1 MNKQIIIGLTLM
13 SLMAAGCSEND
24 SPAADEGQVQAVF
37 KIESR
42 ADGTETLTDECLRMF
57 IADRRQ
63 EHDNTEALHCGE
75 DWRIDLTTN
84 SYELSGMTAQWY
96 KFAFV
101 SVPNCAEVDGDG
113 KFLFTVAEEAD
124 EKTCDFNELAINYAP
139 VLKAQVTEAQQK
151 ESNRTSVD
159 KLDVWRA
166 VMNRWLQPDQV
177 LTEKVTMQRLTG
189 RLELNLGIPE
199 DQFRAEVAS
208 IAVTLNGVPQKFLI
222 HDEDEGQIITENNT
236 ESYTFAYTYIP
247 WDEGSD
253 YVVTLALPPHEVQA
267 ALVVNYKDAGNNP
280 QEVYQIMDSNKE
292 AVSIKANTK
301 TTILFNGMETGEFEV
316 RYAGFN
322 EKAVI
327 DVDDE
332 WNGWSEQTD
341 GGE

>member
-1 MNKQIIIGLTLM
+1 M

-75 DWRIDLTTN
+75 DWRIDLNTN

-101 SVPNCAEVDGDG
+101 SVPNCAEVDG
-113 KFLFTVAEEAD
+113 KSLFTVANGAD
-124 EKTCDFNELAINYAP
+124 ENTCDFNELAVNYAP
-139 VLKAQVTEAQQK
+139 VLEAQVTEAQQT

-166 VMNRWLQPDQV
+166 VMNRWLQPDVV
-177 LTEKVTMQRLTG
+177 LTEDVTMQRLTG
-189 RLELNLGIPE
+189 RLVLNMGIPE
-199 DQFRAEVAS
+199 DQFRAEVVS
-208 IAVTLNGVPQKFLI
+208 IAVTLNRVPQKFLI
-222 HDEDEGQIITENNT
+222 HDEDEGQIITQGT
-236 ESYTFAYTYIP
+236 QSYTFTYTDIP
-247 WDEGSD
+247 WGEGDD

-267 ALVVNYKDAGNNP
+267 ALVVNYKDAENNP
-280 QEVYQIMDSNKE
+280 QEVYQIVDSHKE
-292 AVSIKANTK
+292 AVSIKANTR

-322 EKAVI
+322 NDAVI

>member
-1 MNKQIIIGLTLM
+1 M

-101 SVPNCAEVDGDG
+101 SVPDLEGIVNG
-113 KFLFTVAEEAD
+113 KSLFTVANGAD
-124 EKTCDFNELAINYAP
+124 KNTCDFNELAIDYAP
-139 VLKAQVTEAQQK
+139 VLEAQQT
-151 ESNRTSVD
+151 ESNKTSVD

-166 VMNRWLQPDQV
+166 VMNRWLQPDPDVV
-177 LTEKVTMQRLTG
+177 LTEDVTMQRLTG

-199 DQFRAEVAS
+199 DQFRAEVDS

-222 HDEDEGQIITENNT
+222 HDEDEGQIITQNTENT
-236 ESYTFAYTYIP
+236 ESYTFAYTKIS
-247 WDEGSD
+247 WNEGTD

-267 ALVVNYKDAGNNP
+267 ALVVTYTDSSIQP
-280 QEVYQIMDSNKE
+280 EVYQIVDSNKE

>member
-1 MNKQIIIGLTLM
+1 M
-13 SLMAAGCSEND
+13 SLMAAGCSNND
-24 SPAADEGQVQAVF
+24 SPAADERQVQAVF

-75 DWRIDLTTN
+75 DWRIDLNTN
-84 SYELSGMTAQWY
+84 RYELSGMTAQWY

-101 SVPNCAEVDGDG
+101 SVPNCAGVDG
-113 KFLFTVAEEAD
+113 KSLFTVAEGAD
-124 EKTCDFNELAINYAP
+124 VKTCDFNKLAIDYAP
-139 VLKAQVTEAQQK
+139 VLVAQQT
-151 ESNRTSVD
+151 ESNMTSVD

-166 VMNRWLQPDQV
+166 VMNRWLQPDEV

-199 DQFRAEVAS
+199 DQFRAKVDS
-208 IAVTLNGVPQKFLI
+208 IAVTLNRVPQKFLI
-222 HDEDEGQIITENNT
+222 HDEDEGQIITQIT
-236 ESYTFAYTYIP
+236 QSTQSYTFTYKDIP
-247 WDEGSD
+247 WNKGGN

-267 ALVVNYKDAGNNP
+267 ALVVTYKDDLIQ
-280 QEVYQIMDSNKE
+280 QEVYRIVDSNKE

-316 RYAGFN
+316 RYAGFDGSEIGVAEDN
-322 EKAVI
+322 
-327 DVDDE
+327 
-332 WNGWSEQTD
+332 WNGGWPDNTD
-341 GGE
+341 GGQ

>member
-1 MNKQIIIGLTLM
+1 M

-75 DWRIDLTTN
+75 DWRIDLNTN
-84 SYELSGMTAQWY
+84 RYELSGMTAQWY

-101 SVPNCAEVDGDG
+101 SVPNCTEVDG
-113 KFLFTVAEEAD
+113 KSLFTVANGAD
-124 EKTCDFNELAINYAP
+124 KNTCDFNKLAIDYAP
-139 VLKAQVTEAQQK
+139 VLKAQQT
-151 ESNRTSVD
+151 ESNKTSVD

-177 LTEKVTMQRLTG
+177 LREKVTMQRLTG

-208 IAVTLNGVPQKFLI
+208 IAVRLNGVPQKFLI
-222 HDEDEGQIITENNT
+222 HDEDEGQIITRNT
-236 ESYTFAYTYIP
+236 ESYTFTYTDIP
-247 WDEGSD
+247 WDGGSD

-267 ALVVNYKDAGNNP
+267 ALVVTYTDSSIQP
-280 QEVYQIMDSNKE
+280 EVYQIVDSNKE

>member
-1 MNKQIIIGLTLM
+1 M

-75 DWRIDLTTN
+75 DWRIDLNTN
-84 SYELSGMTAQWY
+84 RYELSGMTAQWY

-101 SVPNCAEVDGDG
+101 SVPDLEGIVNG
-113 KFLFTVAEEAD
+113 KSLFTVANGAD
-124 EKTCDFNELAINYAP
+124 ENTCNFNELAIDYAP
-139 VLKAQVTEAQQK
+139 VLKVQVTEAKQP
-151 ESNRTSVD
+151 ESKRTSVD

-166 VMNRWLQPDQV
+166 VMNRWLQPDPDVV
-177 LTEKVTMQRLTG
+177 LTEDVTMQRLTG

-199 DQFRAEVAS
+199 DQFRAKVDS

-222 HDEDEGQIITENNT
+222 HDEDEGKIITQSTQSTQN
-236 ESYTFAYTYIP
+236 YTFTYKDIP
-247 WDEGSD
+247 WNAGQD

-267 ALVVNYKDAGNNP
+267 ALVVTYKDGSIQ
-280 QEVYQIMDSNKE
+280 QEGYRIVDSNKE

-327 DVDDE
+327 NVDDE

>member
-1 MNKQIIIGLTLM
+1 M

-101 SVPNCAEVDGDG
+101 SVPNCAGVDG
-113 KFLFTVAEEAD
+113 KSLFTVAEGAD
-124 EKTCDFNELAINYAP
+124 VKTCDFNELAIDYAP
-139 VLKAQVTEAQQK
+139 VLKVQVTEAKQP
-151 ESNRTSVD
+151 ESKRTSVD

-166 VMNRWLQPDQV
+166 VMNRWLQPDPDVV
-177 LTEKVTMQRLTG
+177 LTEDVTMQRLTG

-199 DQFRAEVAS
+199 DQFRAKVDS

-222 HDEDEGQIITENNT
+222 HDEDEGQIITQST
-236 ESYTFAYTYIP
+236 QSTQSYYTFTYKDIP

-280 QEVYQIMDSNKE
+280 QEVYRIVDSNKE

-316 RYAGFN
+316 RYAGFDGSEIGVAEDN
-322 EKAVI
+322 
-327 DVDDE
+327 
-332 WNGWSEQTD
+332 WNGGWPDNTD
-341 GGE
+341 GGQ

>member
-1 MNKQIIIGLTLM
+1 M

-75 DWRIDLTTN
+75 DWRIDLNTN

-101 SVPNCAEVDGDG
+101 SVPDLEGIVNG
-113 KFLFTVAEEAD
+113 KSLFTVAEGAD
-124 EKTCDFNELAINYAP
+124 EKTCDFNKLAIDYAP
-139 VLKAQVTEAQQK
+139 VLVAQQT

-166 VMNRWLQPDQV
+166 VMNRWLQPDVV
-177 LTEKVTMQRLTG
+177 LTEDVTMQRLTG
-189 RLELNLGIPE
+189 RLVLNMGIPE

-208 IAVTLNGVPQKFLI
+208 IEVTLNRVPQKFLI
-222 HDEDEGQIITENNT
+222 HDEDEGQIITQST
-236 ESYTFAYTYIP
+236 QSYTFTYTDIP
-247 WDEGSD
+247 WDGGSD

-280 QEVYQIMDSNKE
+280 QEVYQIVDSHKE
-292 AVSIKANTK
+292 AVSIKANTR

-316 RYAGFN
+316 RYAGFDGSSIGV
-322 EKAVI
+322 A
-327 DVDDE
+327 DDD
-332 WNGWSEQTD
+332 WNGWQDNTD
-341 GGE
+341 GGQ

>member
-1 MNKQIIIGLTLM
+1 M

-101 SVPNCAEVDGDG
+101 SVPDLEGIVNG
-113 KFLFTVAEEAD
+113 KSLFTVANGAD
-124 EKTCDFNELAINYAP
+124 KNTCDFNELAIDYAP
-139 VLKAQVTEAQQK
+139 VLKAQQK
-151 ESNRTSVD
+151 ESNKTSVD

-166 VMNRWLQPDQV
+166 VMNRWLQPDPDVV
-177 LTEKVTMQRLTG
+177 LTEDVTMQRLTG

-208 IAVTLNGVPQKFLI
+208 IEVTLNRVPQKFLI
-222 HDEDEGQIITENNT
+222 HDEDEGQIITQST
-236 ESYTFAYTYIP
+236 QSYTFTYTDIP

-267 ALVVNYKDAGNNP
+267 ALVVTYTDRSIQP
-280 QEVYQIMDSNKE
+280 EVYQIVDSNKE

>member
-1 MNKQIIIGLTLM
+1 M

-75 DWRIDLTTN
+75 DWRIDLNTN

-101 SVPNCAEVDGDG
+101 SVPNCAGVTG
-113 KFLFTVAEEAD
+113 KSLFTVANGAD
-124 EKTCDFNELAINYAP
+124 ENTCDFNELAIDYAP
-139 VLKAQVTEAQQK
+139 VLEAQQT

-177 LTEKVTMQRLTG
+177 LTENVKMQRLTG

-199 DQFRAEVAS
+199 DQFRAEVDS
-208 IAVTLNGVPQKFLI
+208 IAVTLNGVPQKLLI
-222 HDEDEGQIITENNT
+222 HDEDEGQIITENAQN
-236 ESYTFAYTYIP
+236 YTFTYTEIP
-247 WDEGSD
+247 WNTRQD

-267 ALVVNYKDAGNNP
+267 ALVVTYKDDSIQ
-280 QEVYQIMDSNKE
+280 QEVYPIVDSNKE
-292 AVSIKANTK
+292 TVSIKANTK

-316 RYAGFN
+316 RYAGFDGSSIGV
-322 EKAVI
+322 A
-327 DVDDE
+327 DDD
-332 WNGWSEQTD
+332 WNGWQDNTD
-341 GGE
+341 GGQ

>member
-1 MNKQIIIGLTLM
+1 MNKQIIIGLTLV
-13 SLMAAGCSEND
+13 SLMVAGCSKND

-42 ADGTETLTDECLRMF
+42 ADGTETLADECLRMF

-63 EHDNTEALHCGE
+63 EHDNTETLHCGE
-75 DWRIDLTTN
+75 DWRIDLNTN
-84 SYELSGMTAQWY
+84 SYGLSGMTAQWY

-101 SVPNCAEVDGDG
+101 SVPNCAGVDG
-113 KFLFTVAEEAD
+113 KSLFTVAEGAD
-124 EKTCDFNELAINYAP
+124 EKTCDFNKLAIDYAP
-139 VLKAQVTEAQQK
+139 VLEAQQT

-177 LTEKVTMQRLTG
+177 LTENVTMQRLTG

-199 DQFRAEVAS
+199 DQFRAKVAS

-222 HDEDEGQIITENNT
+222 HDEDEGQIITENAQN
-236 ESYTFAYTYIP
+236 YTFTYTEIP
-247 WDEGSD
+247 WNTRQD

-267 ALVVNYKDAGNNP
+267 ALVVTYKDDSIQ
-280 QEVYQIMDSNKE
+280 QEVYPIVDSNKE
-292 AVSIKANTK
+292 TVSIKANTK

-322 EKAVI
+322 ENAVI

>member
-1 MNKQIIIGLTLM
+1 M
-13 SLMAAGCSEND
+13 SLMAAGCSKND

-42 ADGTETLTDECLRMF
+42 ADGTETLADECLRMF

-101 SVPNCAEVDGDG
+101 SVPNCAGLDG
-113 KFLFTVAEEAD
+113 KSLFTVAEGAD
-124 EKTCDFNELAINYAP
+124 EKTCDFNELAIDYVP
-139 VLKAQVTEAQQK
+139 VLEAQQT

-166 VMNRWLQPDQV
+166 VMNRWLQPDVV
-177 LTEKVTMQRLTG
+177 LTEDVTMQRLTG

-208 IAVTLNGVPQKFLI
+208 IAVTLNRVPQKFLI
-222 HDEDEGQIITENNT
+222 HDEDEGQIITQST
-236 ESYTFAYTYIP
+236 QSYTFTYTDIP

-267 ALVVNYKDAGNNP
+267 ALVVTYKDAENNP
-280 QEVYQIMDSNKE
+280 QEVYQIVDSNKE

-316 RYAGFN
+316 RYAGFDGSSIGV
-322 EKAVI
+322 A
-327 DVDDE
+327 DDD
-332 WNGWSEQTD
+332 WNGWQDNTD
-341 GGE
+341 GGQ

>member
-1 MNKQIIIGLTLM
+1 M
-13 SLMAAGCSEND
+13 SLMAAGCSNND

-101 SVPNCAEVDGDG
+101 SVPNCAGVDG
-113 KFLFTVAEEAD
+113 KSLFTVAEEAD
-124 EKTCDFNELAINYAP
+124 EKTCDFNKLAINYAP
-139 VLKAQVTEAQQK
+139 VLEAQVAEAKQP
-151 ESNRTSVD
+151 ESKRTSVD

-166 VMNRWLQPDQV
+166 VMNRWLQPDPDVV
-177 LTEKVTMQRLTG
+177 LTEDVTMQRLTG

-199 DQFRAEVAS
+199 DQFRAEVDS

-222 HDEDEGQIITENNT
+222 HDEDEGKIITQNT
-236 ESYTFAYTYIP
+236 ERYTFTYKDIP

-253 YVVTLALPPHEVQA
+253 YVVTLALPPHEVQQA
-267 ALVVNYKDAGNNP
+267 ALVVTYKDGSIQ
-280 QEVYQIMDSNKE
+280 QEGYRIVDSNKE

-316 RYAGFN
+316 RYAGFDGSSIGV
-322 EKAVI
+322 A
-327 DVDDE
+327 DDD
-332 WNGWSEQTD
+332 WNGWQDNTD
-341 GGE
+341 GGQ

>member
-1 MNKQIIIGLTLM
+1 M
-13 SLMAAGCSEND
+13 SLMAAGCSNND
-24 SPAADEGQVQAVF
+24 SPAADERQVQAVF

-101 SVPNCAEVDGDG
+101 SVPNCAGVDG
-113 KFLFTVAEEAD
+113 KSLFTVAEGAD
-124 EKTCDFNELAINYAP
+124 EKTCDFNELAIDYVP
-139 VLKAQVTEAQQK
+139 VLEAQQT

-166 VMNRWLQPDQV
+166 VMNRWLQPDVV
-177 LTEKVTMQRLTG
+177 LTEDVTMQRLTG
-189 RLELNLGIPE
+189 RLVLNIGIPE

-208 IAVTLNGVPQKFLI
+208 IAVTLNRVPQKFLI
-222 HDEDEGQIITENNT
+222 HDEDEGQIITQST
-236 ESYTFAYTYIP
+236 QSYTFTYTDIP
-247 WDEGSD
+247 WDKGSD

-267 ALVVNYKDAGNNP
+267 ALVVTYKDAENNP
-280 QEVYQIMDSNKE
+280 QEVYQIVDSNKE

-316 RYAGFN
+316 RYAGFDGSSIGVAEDN
-322 EKAVI
+322 
-327 DVDDE
+327 
-332 WNGWSEQTD
+332 WNGGWPDNTD
-341 GGE
+341 GGQ

>member
-1 MNKQIIIGLTLM
+1 M

-75 DWRIDLTTN
+75 DWRIDLNSN

-101 SVPNCAEVDGDG
+101 SVPDCAGVDG
-113 KFLFTVAEEAD
+113 KSLFTVANGAD
-124 EKTCDFNELAINYAP
+124 ENTCDFNELAIDYAP
-139 VLKAQVTEAQQK
+139 VLVAQQT

-166 VMNRWLQPDQV
+166 VMNRWLQPDVV
-177 LTEKVTMQRLTG
+177 LTEDVTMQRLTG
-189 RLELNLGIPE
+189 RLVLNMGIPE

-208 IAVTLNGVPQKFLI
+208 IEVTLNRVPQKFLI
-222 HDEDEGQIITENNT
+222 HDEDEGQIITQST
-236 ESYTFAYTYIP
+236 QSYTFTYTDIP
-247 WDEGSD
+247 WNGGSD

-267 ALVVNYKDAGNNP
+267 ALVVTYTDSSIQP
-280 QEVYQIMDSNKE
+280 EVYQIVDSNKE
-292 AVSIKANTK
+292 AVLIKANTK

-316 RYAGFN
+316 RYAGFDGSEIGVAEDN
-322 EKAVI
+322 
-327 DVDDE
+327 
-332 WNGWSEQTD
+332 WNGGWPDNTD
-341 GGE
+341 GGQ

>member
-1 MNKQIIIGLTLM
+1 M

-75 DWRIDLTTN
+75 DWRIDLNTN

-101 SVPNCAEVDGDG
+101 SVPNCAGVDG
-113 KFLFTVAEEAD
+113 KSLFTVAEGAD
-124 EKTCDFNELAINYAP
+124 EKTCDFNKLAIDYAP
-139 VLKAQVTEAQQK
+139 VLKAQQT

-166 VMNRWLQPDQV
+166 VMNRWLQPDEV
-177 LTEKVTMQRLTG
+177 LTENVTMQRLTG
-189 RLELNLGIPE
+189 RLVLNMGIPE
-199 DQFRAEVAS
+199 DQFRAAVAS
-208 IAVTLNGVPQKFLI
+208 IEVTLNRVPQKFLI
-222 HDEDEGQIITENNT
+222 HDEDEGQIITQST
-236 ESYTFAYTYIP
+236 QSYTFTYTDIP
-247 WDEGSD
+247 WDGGSD

-267 ALVVNYKDAGNNP
+267 ALVVTYTDSSIQP
-280 QEVYQIMDSNKE
+280 EVYQIVDSNKE

-316 RYAGFN
+316 RYAGFDGSEIGVAEDN
-322 EKAVI
+322 
-327 DVDDE
+327 
-332 WNGWSEQTD
+332 WNGGWPDNTD
-341 GGE
+341 GGQ

>member
-1 MNKQIIIGLTLM
+1 MNKQIIIGLTLV

-75 DWRIDLTTN
+75 DWRIDLNTN

-101 SVPNCAEVDGDG
+101 SVPNCAGVTG
-113 KFLFTVAEEAD
+113 KSLFTVANGAD
-124 EKTCDFNELAINYAP
+124 ENTCDFNELAIDYAP
-139 VLKAQVTEAQQK
+139 VLVAQQT

-166 VMNRWLQPDQV
+166 VMNRWLQPDVV
-177 LTEKVTMQRLTG
+177 LTEDVTMQRLTG
-189 RLELNLGIPE
+189 RLVLNMGIPE
-199 DQFRAEVAS
+199 DQFRAKVAS
-208 IAVTLNGVPQKFLI
+208 IEVTLNRVPQKFLI
-222 HDEDEGQIITENNT
+222 HDEDKGQIITQST
-236 ESYTFAYTYIP
+236 QSYTFTYTDIP
-247 WDEGSD
+247 CDGGSD

-267 ALVVNYKDAGNNP
+267 ALVVTYTDSSIQP
-280 QEVYQIMDSNKE
+280 EVYQIVDSNKE

-316 RYAGFN
+316 RYAGFDGSEIGVAKDN
-322 EKAVI
+322 
-327 DVDDE
+327 
-332 WNGWSEQTD
+332 WNGGWPDNTD
-341 GGE
+341 GGQ

>member
-1 MNKQIIIGLTLM
+1 M

-84 SYELSGMTAQWY
+84 RYELSGMTAQWY

-101 SVPNCAEVDGDG
+101 SVPDLEGIVNG
-113 KFLFTVAEEAD
+113 KSLFTVANGAD
-124 EKTCDFNELAINYAP
+124 KNTCDFNKLAIDYAP
-139 VLKAQVTEAQQK
+139 VLVAQQK

-166 VMNRWLQPDQV
+166 VMNRWLQPDEV
-177 LTEKVTMQRLTG
+177 LKEDVTMQRLTG
-189 RLELNLGIPE
+189 RLVLNMGIPE

-222 HDEDEGQIITENNT
+222 HDEDEGQIITQST
-236 ESYTFAYTYIP
+236 QSYTFTYTDTEIP
-247 WDEGSD
+247 WNAGQD

-280 QEVYQIMDSNKE
+280 QEVYQIVDSNKE

>member
-1 MNKQIIIGLTLM
+1 M

-84 SYELSGMTAQWY
+84 RYELSGMTAQWY

-101 SVPNCAEVDGDG
+101 SVPNCTR
-113 KFLFTVAEEAD
+113 KSLFTVANGAD
-124 EKTCDFNELAINYAP
+124 KNTCNFNELAIDYAL
-139 VLKAQVTEAQQK
+139 VLEVQVTEAQQP

-166 VMNRWLQPDQV
+166 VMNRWLQPDVV
-177 LTEKVTMQRLTG
+177 LTEDVTMQRLTG
-189 RLELNLGIPE
+189 RLVLNMGIPE
-199 DQFRAEVAS
+199 DQFRAKVAS
-208 IAVTLNGVPQKFLI
+208 IEVTLNRVPQKFLI
-222 HDEDEGQIITENNT
+222 HDEDEGQIITQSQST
-236 ESYTFAYTYIP
+236 QSYTFTYTDIP
-247 WDEGSD
+247 WNEGSD

-280 QEVYQIMDSNKE
+280 QEVYQIVDSNKE

-316 RYAGFN
+316 RYAGFDGSSIGVA
-322 EKAVI
+322 E
-327 DVDDE
+327 DD
-332 WNGWSEQTD
+332 WNGWQDNTD
-341 GGE
+341 GGQ

>member
-1 MNKQIIIGLTLM
+1 M

-75 DWRIDLTTN
+75 DWRIDLNTN

-101 SVPNCAEVDGDG
+101 SVPNCAGVTG
-113 KFLFTVAEEAD
+113 KSLFTVANGAD
-124 EKTCDFNELAINYAP
+124 ENTCDFNELAIDYAP
-139 VLKAQVTEAQQK
+139 VLVAQQT

-166 VMNRWLQPDQV
+166 VMNRWLQPDVV
-177 LTEKVTMQRLTG
+177 LTEDVTMQRLTG
-189 RLELNLGIPE
+189 RLVLNMGIPE

-208 IAVTLNGVPQKFLI
+208 IEVTLNRVPQKFLI
-222 HDEDEGQIITENNT
+222 HDEDEGQIITQST
-236 ESYTFAYTYIP
+236 QSYTFTYTDIP
-247 WDEGSD
+247 WNGGSD

-267 ALVVNYKDAGNNP
+267 ALVVTYTDSSIQP
-280 QEVYQIMDSNKE
+280 EVYQIVDSNKE
-292 AVSIKANTK
+292 AVLIKANTK

-316 RYAGFN
+316 RYAGFDGSSIGV
-322 EKAVI
+322 A
-327 DVDDE
+327 DDD
-332 WNGWSEQTD
+332 WNGWQDNTD
-341 GGE
+341 GGQ

>member
-1 MNKQIIIGLTLM
+1 MNKQIIIGLTLV
-13 SLMAAGCSEND
+13 SLIAAGCSKND
-24 SPAADEGQVQAVF
+24 FPATDEGQMQAVF

-42 ADGTETLTDECLRMF
+42 ADGTETLKDECLRMF

-63 EHDNTEALHCGE
+63 EHDNTETLHCGE
-75 DWRIDLTTN
+75 NWRIDLNTN

-101 SVPNCAEVDGDG
+101 SVPDLEGIVNG
-113 KFLFTVAEEAD
+113 KSLFTVAEGAD

-139 VLKAQVTEAQQK
+139 VLEAQQT

-166 VMNRWLQPDQV
+166 VMNRWLQPDEV
-177 LTEKVTMQRLTG
+177 LTENVTMQRLTG
-189 RLELNLGIPE
+189 RLVLNMGIPE
-199 DQFRAEVAS
+199 DQFRAAVAS
-208 IAVTLNGVPQKFLI
+208 IAITLNEVPQKFLI
-222 HDEDEGQIITENNT
+222 HDENEGKIITQNT
-236 ESYTFAYTYIP
+236 ESYTFAYTEIL
-247 WDEGSD
+247 WNKGTD
-253 YVVTLALPPHEVQA
+253 YVVTLALPPHEIQA
-267 ALVVNYKDAGNNP
+267 ALVVTYTDSSIQP
-280 QEVYQIMDSNKE
+280 EVYQIVDSNKE

-322 EKAVI
+322 NDAVI

>member
-1 MNKQIIIGLTLM
+1 M
-13 SLMAAGCSEND
+13 SLMAAGCSNND

-75 DWRIDLTTN
+75 DWRIDLNTN
-84 SYELSGMTAQWY
+84 RYKLSGMTAQWY

-101 SVPNCAEVDGDG
+101 SVPNCAGVDG
-113 KFLFTVAEEAD
+113 KFLFTVAEGAD
-124 EKTCDFNELAINYAP
+124 EKTCDFNKLAIDYAP
-139 VLKAQVTEAQQK
+139 VLEAQQT

-177 LTEKVTMQRLTG
+177 LTENVTMQRLTG
-189 RLELNLGIPE
+189 RLELNLGIPK
-199 DQFRAEVAS
+199 DQFRAKVAS
-208 IAVTLNGVPQKFLI
+208 IEMTLNRVPQKFLI
-222 HDEDEGQIITENNT
+222 HDEDEGQIITQST
-236 ESYTFAYTYIP
+236 RSYTFTYENIP
-247 WDEGSD
+247 WGKGDD

-267 ALVVNYKDAGNNP
+267 ALVVTYKDAENNP
-280 QEVYQIMDSNKE
+280 QEVYQIVDSNKE

>member
-1 MNKQIIIGLTLM
+1 M
-13 SLMAAGCSEND
+13 SLMAAGCSKND

-42 ADGTETLTDECLRMF
+42 ADGTETLADECLRMF

-101 SVPNCAEVDGDG
+101 SVPNCAELDG
-113 KFLFTVAEEAD
+113 KSLFTVAEGAD
-124 EKTCDFNELAINYAP
+124 EKTCDFNELAIDYVP
-139 VLKAQVTEAQQK
+139 VLEAQQT

-166 VMNRWLQPDQV
+166 VMNRWLQPDVV
-177 LTEKVTMQRLTG
+177 LTEDVTMQRLTG

-208 IAVTLNGVPQKFLI
+208 IAVTLNRVPQKFLI
-222 HDEDEGQIITENNT
+222 HDEDEGQIITQST
-236 ESYTFAYTYIP
+236 QSYTFTYTDIP

-267 ALVVNYKDAGNNP
+267 ALVVTYKDAENNP
-280 QEVYQIMDSNKE
+280 QEVYQIVDSNKE

-316 RYAGFN
+316 RYAGFDGSSIGV
-322 EKAVI
+322 A
-327 DVDDE
+327 DDD
-332 WNGWSEQTD
+332 WNGWQDNTD
-341 GGE
+341 GGQ

>member
-1 MNKQIIIGLTLM
+1 M

-75 DWRIDLTTN
+75 DWRIDLNTN

-101 SVPNCAEVDGDG
+101 SVPNCAGVDG
-113 KFLFTVAEEAD
+113 KSLFTVAEGAD
-124 EKTCDFNELAINYAP
+124 EKTCDFNKLAIDYAP
-139 VLKAQVTEAQQK
+139 VLKAQQT

-166 VMNRWLQPDQV
+166 VMNRWLQPDEV
-177 LTEKVTMQRLTG
+177 LTENVTMQRLTG
-189 RLELNLGIPE
+189 RLVLNMGIPE
-199 DQFRAEVAS
+199 DQFRAAVAS
-208 IAVTLNGVPQKFLI
+208 IEVTLNRVPQKFLI
-222 HDEDEGQIITENNT
+222 HDEDEGQIITQST
-236 ESYTFAYTYIP
+236 QSYTFTYTDIP
-247 WDEGSD
+247 WDGGSD

-267 ALVVNYKDAGNNP
+267 ALVVTYTDSSIQP
-280 QEVYQIMDSNKE
+280 EVYQIVDSNKE

-322 EKAVI
+322 NDAVI

>member
-1 MNKQIIIGLTLM
+1 M
-13 SLMAAGCSEND
+13 SLMAAGCSNND
-24 SPAADEGQVQAVF
+24 SPAADERQVQAVF

-101 SVPNCAEVDGDG
+101 SVPDLEGIVNG
-113 KFLFTVAEEAD
+113 KSLFTVANEAD
-124 EKTCDFNELAINYAP
+124 KNTCDFNELAIDYAP
-139 VLKAQVTEAQQK
+139 VLKAQVTEAKQK

-166 VMNRWLQPDQV
+166 VMNRWLQPDPDVV
-177 LTEKVTMQRLTG
+177 LTEDVTMQRLTG

-199 DQFRAEVAS
+199 DQFRAEVDS

-222 HDEDEGQIITENNT
+222 HDEDEGQIITQST
-236 ESYTFAYTYIP
+236 QSYTFTYENIP
-247 WDEGSD
+247 WGEGDD

-267 ALVVNYKDAGNNP
+267 ALVVNYTDAENNP
-280 QEVYQIMDSNKE
+280 QEVYQIVDSNKE

-316 RYAGFN
+316 RYAGFD

-327 DVDDE
+327 DVEDE

>member
-1 MNKQIIIGLTLM
+1 M

-75 DWRIDLTTN
+75 DWRIDLNTN

-101 SVPNCAEVDGDG
+101 SVPNCAGVTG
-113 KFLFTVAEEAD
+113 KSLFTVANGAD
-124 EKTCDFNELAINYAP
+124 ENTCDFNKLAIDYAP
-139 VLKAQVTEAQQK
+139 VLVAQQT

-177 LTEKVTMQRLTG
+177 LTENVTMQRLTG

-208 IAVTLNGVPQKFLI
+208 IEVTLNRVPQKFLI
-222 HDEDEGQIITENNT
+222 HDEDEGQIITQST
-236 ESYTFAYTYIP
+236 QSYTFTYTDIP
-247 WDEGSD
+247 WDGGSD

-280 QEVYQIMDSNKE
+280 QEVYQIVDSNKE

-322 EKAVI
+322 GSEIGVAE
-327 DVDDE
+327 DN
-332 WNGWSEQTD
+332 WNGGWQDNTD
-341 GGE
+341 GGQ

>member
-1 MNKQIIIGLTLM
+1 M
-13 SLMAAGCSEND
+13 SLMAAGCSNND
-24 SPAADEGQVQAVF
+24 SPAADERQVQAVF

-75 DWRIDLTTN
+75 DWRIDLNTN
-84 SYELSGMTAQWY
+84 RYELSGMTAQWY

-101 SVPNCAEVDGDG
+101 SVPDLEGIVNG
-113 KFLFTVAEEAD
+113 KSLFTVANGAD
-124 EKTCDFNELAINYAP
+124 KNTCDFNELAIDYAP
-139 VLKAQVTEAQQK
+139 MLVAQQK
-151 ESNRTSVD
+151 ESNRTFVD

-166 VMNRWLQPDQV
+166 VMNRWLQPDVV
-177 LTEKVTMQRLTG
+177 LAEDVTMQRLTG

-199 DQFRAEVAS
+199 DQFRAEVDS

-222 HDEDEGQIITENNT
+222 HDENEGKIITRST
-236 ESYTFAYTYIP
+236 KSYTFTYKDIP

-267 ALVVNYKDAGNNP
+267 ALLVVTYTNSSIQP
-280 QEVYQIMDSNKE
+280 EVYQIVDSNKE

>member
-1 MNKQIIIGLTLM
+1 MNKQIIIGLTLVA
-13 SLMAAGCSEND
+13 LMAVGCSKND
-24 SPAADEGQVQAVF
+24 SPATDERQVQAVF
-37 KIESR
+37 RIESR
-42 ADGTETLTDECLRMF
+42 ADGTETLADECLRMF

-75 DWRIDLTTN
+75 DWRIDLNTN
-84 SYELSGMTAQWY
+84 SYGLSGMTAQWY

-101 SVPNCAEVDGDG
+101 SVPNCAGVDG
-113 KFLFTVAEEAD
+113 KSLFTVAEGAD
-124 EKTCDFNELAINYAP
+124 EKTCDFNKLAIDYAP
-139 VLKAQVTEAQQK
+139 VLEAQQT

-177 LTEKVTMQRLTG
+177 LTENVTMQRLTG

-222 HDEDEGQIITENNT
+222 HDEDEGQIITENARN
-236 ESYTFAYTYIP
+236 YTFTYTEIP
-247 WDEGSD
+247 WNTRQD

-267 ALVVNYKDAGNNP
+267 ALVVTYNVGSIQ
-280 QEVYQIMDSNKE
+280 QEVYPIVDSNKE
-292 AVSIKANTK
+292 TVSIKANTK

-322 EKAVI
+322 ENAVI

>member
-1 MNKQIIIGLTLM
+1 M

-24 SPAADEGQVQAVF
+24 SPAADERQVQAVF

-101 SVPNCAEVDGDG
+101 SVPNCAGVDG
-113 KFLFTVAEEAD
+113 KSLFTVAEEAD
-124 EKTCDFNELAINYAP
+124 EKTCDFNKLAIDYAP
-139 VLKAQVTEAQQK
+139 VLVAQQT

-166 VMNRWLQPDQV
+166 VMNRWLQPDEV

-189 RLELNLGIPE
+189 RLELNLGKPE

-208 IAVTLNGVPQKFLI
+208 IEMTLNRVPQKFLI
-222 HDEDEGQIITENNT
+222 HDEDEGQIITQST
-236 ESYTFAYTYIP
+236 RSYTFTYENIP
-247 WDEGSD
+247 WGEGDD

-267 ALVVNYKDAGNNP
+267 ALVVTYKDAENNP
-280 QEVYQIMDSNKE
+280 QEVYQIVDSNKE

-316 RYAGFN
+316 RYAGFDGSSIGV
-322 EKAVI
+322 A
-327 DVDDE
+327 DDD
-332 WNGWSEQTD
+332 WNGWPDNTD
-341 GGE
+341 GGQ

>member
-1 MNKQIIIGLTLM
+1 M

-24 SPAADEGQVQAVF
+24 SPAADERQVQAVF

-75 DWRIDLTTN
+75 DWRIDLNTN

-101 SVPNCAEVDGDG
+101 SVPNCTGVDG
-113 KFLFTVAEEAD
+113 KSLFTVAEEAD
-124 EKTCDFNELAINYAP
+124 VKTCDFNELAIDYAP
-139 VLKAQVTEAQQK
+139 VLEAQVTEAKQP
-151 ESNRTSVD
+151 ESKRTSVD

-166 VMNRWLQPDQV
+166 VMNRWLQPDVV
-177 LTEKVTMQRLTG
+177 LREDVTMQRLTG

-222 HDEDEGQIITENNT
+222 HDEDEGQIITQST
-236 ESYTFAYTYIP
+236 QSYTFAYTKIP

-280 QEVYQIMDSNKE
+280 QEVYRIVDSNKE

>member
-1 MNKQIIIGLTLM
+1 M

-101 SVPNCAEVDGDG
+101 SVPNCAGVDG
-113 KFLFTVAEEAD
+113 KSLFTVAEGAD
-124 EKTCDFNELAINYAP
+124 EKTCDFNELAIDYAP
-139 VLKAQVTEAQQK
+139 VLKAQQK
-151 ESNRTSVD
+151 ESNKTSVD

-177 LTEKVTMQRLTG
+177 LREKVTMQRLTG

-199 DQFRAEVAS
+199 DQFRAVVDS

-222 HDEDEGQIITENNT
+222 HDEDEGQIITQST
-236 ESYTFAYTYIP
+236 QSTQSYTFTYKDIP

-267 ALVVNYKDAGNNP
+267 ALVVTYTDSSIQ
-280 QEVYQIMDSNKE
+280 QEVYQIVDSNKE

-316 RYAGFN
+316 RYAGFDGSSIGV
-322 EKAVI
+322 A
-327 DVDDE
+327 DDD
-332 WNGWSEQTD
+332 WNGWQDNTD
-341 GGE
+341 GGQ

>member
-1 MNKQIIIGLTLM
+1 M

-75 DWRIDLTTN
+75 DWRIDLNTN

-101 SVPNCAEVDGDG
+101 SVPDLEGIVNG
-113 KFLFTVAEEAD
+113 KSLFTVAEGAD
-124 EKTCDFNELAINYAP
+124 EKTCDFNELAIDYAP
-139 VLKAQVTEAQQK
+139 VLVAQQT

-166 VMNRWLQPDQV
+166 VMNRWLQPDVV
-177 LTEKVTMQRLTG
+177 LTEDVTMQRLTG
-189 RLELNLGIPE
+189 RLVLNMGIPE

-208 IAVTLNGVPQKFLI
+208 IEVTLNRVPQKFLI
-222 HDEDEGQIITENNT
+222 HDEDEGQIITQST
-236 ESYTFAYTYIP
+236 QSYTFTYTDIP
-247 WDEGSD
+247 WDGGSD

-267 ALVVNYKDAGNNP
+267 ALVVTYTDSSIQP
-280 QEVYQIMDSNKE
+280 EVYQIVDSNKE

-322 EKAVI
+322 NDAVI

>member
-1 MNKQIIIGLTLM
+1 M

-101 SVPNCAEVDGDG
+101 SVPNCAEVDG
-113 KFLFTVAEEAD
+113 KSLFTVAEGAD
-124 EKTCDFNELAINYAP
+124 EKTCDFNKLAIDYAP
-139 VLKAQVTEAQQK
+139 VLVAQQT

-166 VMNRWLQPDQV
+166 VMNRWLQPDVV
-177 LTEKVTMQRLTG
+177 LTEDVTMQRLTG
-189 RLELNLGIPE
+189 RLVLNMGIPE
-199 DQFRAEVAS
+199 DQFRAKVAS
-208 IAVTLNGVPQKFLI
+208 IAVTLNGVPQKLLI
-222 HDEDEGQIITENNT
+222 HDEDEGQIITEST
-236 ESYTFAYTYIP
+236 QGYSYTFTYTDIP

-267 ALVVNYKDAGNNP
+267 ALVVTYTDSSIQP
-280 QEVYQIMDSNKE
+280 EVYQIVDSNKE

-322 EKAVI
+322 ENAVI

>member
-1 MNKQIIIGLTLM
+1 M
-13 SLMAAGCSEND
+13 SLMAAGCSKND
-24 SPAADEGQVQAVF
+24 SPVADEGQVQAVF
-37 KIESR
+37 KIETR

-75 DWRIDLTTN
+75 DWRIDLNTN

-101 SVPNCAEVDGDG
+101 SVPNCAGLDG
-113 KFLFTVAEEAD
+113 KSLFTVAEGAD
-124 EKTCDFNELAINYAP
+124 ENTCNFNELAIDYAP
-139 VLKAQVTEAQQK
+139 VLEAQVAEAQQT

-166 VMNRWLQPDQV
+166 VMNRWLQPDVV
-177 LTEKVTMQRLTG
+177 LTEDVTMQRLTG
-189 RLELNLGIPE
+189 RLVLNMGIPE

-222 HDEDEGQIITENNT
+222 HDEDEGQIITENAQST
-236 ESYTFAYTYIP
+236 QSYTFTYTDIP
-247 WDEGSD
+247 WDGGSD

-267 ALVVNYKDAGNNP
+267 ALVVTYTDSSIQP
-280 QEVYQIMDSNKE
+280 EVYQIVDSNKE

-322 EKAVI
+322 NDAVI

>member
-1 MNKQIIIGLTLM
+1 M
-13 SLMAAGCSEND
+13 SLMAAGCSNND
-24 SPAADEGQVQAVF
+24 SPAADERQVQAVF

-101 SVPNCAEVDGDG
+101 SVPDLEGIVNG
-113 KFLFTVAEEAD
+113 KSLFTVANGAD
-124 EKTCDFNELAINYAP
+124 KNTCDFNELAIDYAP
-139 VLKAQVTEAQQK
+139 VLKAQVAEAQQP
-151 ESNRTSVD
+151 ESKRTSVD

-166 VMNRWLQPDQV
+166 VMNRWLQPDKV
-177 LTEKVTMQRLTG
+177 LKEDVTMQRLTG
-189 RLELNLGIPE
+189 RLVLNLGIPE
-199 DQFRAEVAS
+199 DQFRAKVAS
-208 IAVTLNGVPQKFLI
+208 IAVTLNRVPQKFLI
-222 HDEDEGQIITENNT
+222 HDEDEGQIITENAQN
-236 ESYTFAYTYIP
+236 YTFTYTEIP
-247 WDEGSD
+247 WNTRQD
-253 YVVTLALPPHEVQA
+253 YVVTLALPPHEVQQA
-267 ALVVNYKDAGNNP
+267 ALVVTYKDGSIQ
-280 QEVYQIMDSNKE
+280 QEGYRIVDSNKE

-327 DVDDE
+327 DVEDD

>member
-1 MNKQIIIGLTLM
+1 M
-13 SLMAAGCSEND
+13 SLMAAGCSNND

-42 ADGTETLTDECLRMF
+42 ADGTETLADECLRMF

-84 SYELSGMTAQWY
+84 RYELSGMTAQWY

-101 SVPNCAEVDGDG
+101 SVPNCAGVDG
-113 KFLFTVAEEAD
+113 KSLFTVAEEAD
-124 EKTCDFNELAINYAP
+124 EKTCDFNKLAIDYAP
-139 VLKAQVTEAQQK
+139 VLNAQVTEALQK

-166 VMNRWLQPDQV
+166 VMNRWLQPDEV
-177 LTEKVTMQRLTG
+177 LTEDVTMQRLTG
-189 RLELNLGIPE
+189 RLELNLGKPE

-208 IAVTLNGVPQKFLI
+208 IAVTLNRVPQKFLI
-222 HDEDEGQIITENNT
+222 HDEDEGQIITQKKST
-236 ESYTFAYTYIP
+236 QSYTFTYKDIP

-280 QEVYQIMDSNKE
+280 QEVYRIMDSNKE

-322 EKAVI
+322 NDAVI
-327 DVDDE
+327 NVDDE
-332 WNGWSEQTD
+332 WDGWSEQTD

>member
-1 MNKQIIIGLTLM
+1 M
-13 SLMAAGCSEND
+13 SLMAVGCSKND
-24 SPAADEGQVQAVF
+24 SPATDEGQVQAVF
-37 KIESR
+37 RIESR
-42 ADGTETLTDECLRMF
+42 ADGTETLADECLRMF

-75 DWRIDLTTN
+75 DWRIDLTVN

-101 SVPNCAEVDGDG
+101 SVPNCAGVDGQS
-113 KFLFTVAEEAD
+113 LFTVAEGAD
-124 EKTCDFNELAINYAP
+124 EKTCDFNELAIDYAP
-139 VLKAQVTEAQQK
+139 VLKAQQT

-177 LTEKVTMQRLTG
+177 LTENVTMQRLTG

-222 HDEDEGQIITENNT
+222 HDEDEGQIITQNT
-236 ESYTFAYTYIP
+236 QNYTFTYTDTEIP
-247 WDEGSD
+247 WNAGQD

-267 ALVVNYKDAGNNP
+267 TLVVTYEDNSIQP
-280 QEVYQIMDSNKE
+280 EVYQIVDNNKE

-322 EKAVI
+322 ENAVI

>member
-1 MNKQIIIGLTLM
+1 M

-101 SVPNCAEVDGDG
+101 SVPDLEGIVNG
-113 KFLFTVAEEAD
+113 KSLFTVANGAD
-124 EKTCDFNELAINYAP
+124 KNTCDFNELAIDYAP
-139 VLKAQVTEAQQK
+139 VLEAQVAEAQQP
-151 ESNRTSVD
+151 ESKRTSVD

-177 LTEKVTMQRLTG
+177 LKENVTMQRLTG
-189 RLELNLGIPE
+189 RLELNLGKPE
-199 DQFRAEVAS
+199 DQFRAKVAS

-222 HDEDEGQIITENNT
+222 HDEDEGQIITPNT
-236 ESYTFAYTYIP
+236 PNYTFTYTDTEIP
-247 WDEGSD
+247 WNAGQD

-267 ALVVNYKDAGNNP
+267 ALVVTYKDDSIQ
-280 QEVYQIMDSNKE
+280 QEVYQIVDSNKE

-316 RYAGFN
+316 RYAGFDGSEIGVAEDN
-322 EKAVI
+322 
-327 DVDDE
+327 
-332 WNGWSEQTD
+332 WNGGWPDNTD
-341 GGE
+341 GGQ